1 MNFSLLLVIEASTLR
16 VLGALQSPF
25 MHEIGGSPRVREEYI
40 QALADGRGVTAKVR
54 WVSRTLTSAKQE
66 SQLVSLRWV

>member
-1 MNFSLLLVIEASTLR
+1 VIEASTLR
-16 VLGALQSPF
+16 VFGALQSPF
-25 MHEIGGSPRVREEYI
+25 MHEIGGYSSVREELT